1 MKLKLDIFSSFSIM
15 HLPLVPNKFINLQG
29 NIYGLKLNIA
39 YIINL
44 LKTKNMFRLYPK
56 NTFLPNVLH
65 LVHPYALLSC
75 FKRLIKLLL
84 AMQVSITETYG

>member
-15 HLPLVPNKFINLQG
+15 YLPLVPNKFINLQG

-56 NTFLPNVLH
+56 NHFY
-65 LVHPYALLSC
+65 HPYAYLSC
-75 FKRLIKLLL
+75 FKRLIELLL
-84 AMQVSITETYG
+84 AMQVSIIETYG